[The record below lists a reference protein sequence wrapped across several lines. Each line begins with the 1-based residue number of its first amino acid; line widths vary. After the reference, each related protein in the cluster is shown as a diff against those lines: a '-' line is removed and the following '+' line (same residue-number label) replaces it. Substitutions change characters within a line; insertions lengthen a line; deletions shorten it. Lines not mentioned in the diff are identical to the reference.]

1 MKATV
6 AQAAHVRA
14 HKHTH
19 THTKKVT
26 GKHGRLQ
33 GRNTISFMVWQF
45 NGSTVRGATNKQA
58 YY

>member
-1 MKATV
+1 MFEMNHLNYLSHMKATV

-33 GRNTISFMVWQF
+33 GRNTISFMV
-45 NGSTVRGATNKQA
+45 
-58 YY
+58 